1 MYYKYATE
9 IAIAIADMTGK
20 NKADIEKKLHEI
32 VLKHLKIE
40 EAKEKAEE
48 AKWDNLTEEEI
59 EKENQK
65 PKAKEDKKG
74 KKDGKGKKEEED

>member
-1 MYYKYATE
+1 
-9 IAIAIADMTGK
+9 MTGK
-20 NKADIEKKLHEI
+20 NKVEIEKKLHEI

-59 EKENQK
+59 EKENK
-65 PKAKEDKKG
+65 KVKDKEDKKAA
-74 KKDGKGKKEEED
+74 KKKKNEDDD